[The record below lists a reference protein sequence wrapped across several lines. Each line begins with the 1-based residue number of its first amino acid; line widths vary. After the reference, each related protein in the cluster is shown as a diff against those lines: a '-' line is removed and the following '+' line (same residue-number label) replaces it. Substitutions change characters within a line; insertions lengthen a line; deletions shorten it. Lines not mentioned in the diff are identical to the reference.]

1 MKFQKQV
8 KRKPKLRKHKMVP
21 LLIAT
26 IIIMVSFFFYF
37 INARLTP
44 IYLDYAAIQTE
55 KIASHVI
62 NQAISE
68 RIVNVLDIND
78 VIEEVPTG
86 SSNSSMVKFKTEV
99 INRIAADVRNSIE
112 ENLEEVEKGNLE
124 KLPLDENIEY
134 NPLRMEE
141 EGGVVF
147 FVPLAQAANLPILG
161 NLGPKIP
168 IRFHVIGDAQVNTAP
183 YIEEFG
189 INNAYIEIN
198 VVVKVQVKII
208 VPLATKSALI
218 EQNIPVAS
226 GLVTGPVPNV
236 FSSGDGGM
244 GPPSIEIPIPP
255 ESVDPENP

>member
-1 MKFQKQV
+1 MKFQGQV
-8 KRKPKLRKHKMVP
+8 RRRPRLRKRKMVP
-21 LLIAT
+21 L
-26 IIIMVSFFFYF
+26 IILAILLAVAFLLYF
-37 INARLTP
+37 VNARLTP
-44 IYLDYAAIQTE
+44 IFVNYAAVQTE

-78 VIEEVPTG
+78 VIENVPTG
-86 SSNSSMVKFKTEV
+86 SSNSTMVTFKTDV

-112 ENLEEVEKGNLE
+112 ENLKDVENGNLD

-134 NPLRMEE
+134 NPLQMEE

-168 IRFHVIGDAQVNTAP
+168 IRFHIIGDAQVNTAP

-189 INNAYIEIN
+189 INNAYVEVN
-198 VVVKVQVKII
+198 VLVKVQVQII
-208 VPLATKSALI
+208 VPLATKSAVI
-218 EQNIPVAS
+218 EQSIPVAS

-244 GPPSIEIPIPP
+244 GPPSIEVPLPP
-255 ESVDPENP
+255 ESVD